1 MLPEF
6 HRQMMSQRTAELR
19 KAADEHR
26 LAREAR
32 KANEKAVKNGS
43 GGERRRG
50 LFSRIIPA

>member
-32 KANEKAVKNGS
+32 KANEKAAKNGS